1 MYKITW
7 TAQKVIYATFGAF
20 LSFTADVHN
29 AMIGLLICI
38 LADTITG
45 FWAASYR
52 GQIRQSARLGAFV
65 KKIISYFSAGLL
77 VLVVEKMVFPSYML
91 DMELTK
97 LVFMSCALLEVYS
110 CFENLGDITGLRI
123 FKIITQFSVKK
134 IGEKVGLDISE
145 LSKGRKGE
153 KRKMEKDL

>member
-1 MYKITW
+1 MYRVSWTSQKI
-7 TAQKVIYATFGAF
+7 VYAVFGAF

-45 FWAASYR
+45 FWAAPYR
-52 GQIRQSARLGAFV
+52 GQIRESARLSKFV
-65 KKIISYFSAGLL
+65 KKIISYFAAGLV
-77 VLVVEKMVFPSYML
+77 VLVAEKMVFPSYML
-91 DMELTK
+91 DMELTR

-110 CFENLGDITGLRI
+110 VFENLGDITGLRI

-134 IGEKVGLDISE
+134 IGEKIGLDVSE
-145 LSKGRKGE
+145 LAKKG
-153 KRKMEKDL
+153 KRK

>member
-1 MYKITW
+1 MYRITW
-7 TAQKVIYATFGAF
+7 TAQKVVYAVFGMF

-77 VLVVEKMVFPSYML
+77 VLVAEKMIFPSYML

-110 CFENLGDITGLRI
+110 VFENLGDITGLRI

-134 IGEKVGLDISE
+134 IGEKVGMDISG
-145 LSKGRKGE
+145 LANGKKK
-153 KRKMEKDL
+153 KRI

>member
-1 MYKITW
+1 MYRVSWTSQKI
-7 TAQKVIYATFGAF
+7 VYATFGAF

-45 FWAASYR
+45 FWAAPYR
-52 GQIRQSARLGAFV
+52 GQIRESARLSRFV

-77 VLVVEKMVFPSYML
+77 VLVAEKMIFPSYML
-91 DMELTK
+91 DMELTR

-110 CFENLGDITGLRI
+110 VFENLGDITGLRI
-123 FKIITQFSVKK
+123 FKIITQFSLRK
-134 IGEKVGLDISE
+134 ISEKVGMDMSE
-145 LSKGRKGE
+145 LANGKKK
-153 KRKMEKDL
+153 KRI

>member
-7 TAQKVIYATFGAF
+7 TSQKIVYAVFGAF

-38 LADTITG
+38 LVDTLTG
-45 FWAASYR
+45 FWAAPYR
-52 GQIRQSARLGAFV
+52 GQIRESAKLSGFV

-77 VLVVEKMVFPSYML
+77 VLVAEKMIFPSYMS

-97 LVFMSCALLEVYS
+97 LVFMSCALLEIYS

-145 LSKGRKGE
+145 LSKGKKRE
-153 KRKMEKDL
+153 KKKVEKTI